1 MDVRNE
7 AEFTALRRIL
17 ELSRG
22 TSSFTTAVCNSPA
35 LRETL
40 FGALRSA
47 GIPFLH
53 ATVVAGSLDPVEEVR
68 AQIPSGSA
76 DPLFITG
83 LDYLLAE
90 SSADSDRL
98 LAVLNRSRERWRSA
112 FPKQPLVFWLTTHT
126 SVRLTTHAPDLR
138 AWVSHELEFEA
149 ASLSGIRPDQPS
161 LSRNFIWLSNL
172 DAAAK
177 RARLTDLDQRLS
189 LDPPEPALFQEWA
202 RAWEEKITLLTM
214 LGSSKE
220 AEQTARSFLA
230 AVEGSGTGFERW
242 KGEAFSML
250 ANILEARG
258 ELDEALR
265 IRRDEVLPVFEQI
278 GDLSSCA
285 GTLGQIANILHTK
298 GEIDEA
304 LRIRKDEVLPVFE
317 QLGDARSRASTLSQ
331 IADILQARGEIDEA
345 LRIREEEVLPSFE
358 SLGDTHSRAVTLGR
372 IADIYQERGELDEA
386 LRIRQEEELPVYLR
400 LGHVRSRAVTLGKIA
415 DLLEAR
421 GDLDE
426 ALRIRQEEV
435 LPEFER
441 LGEARDH
448 AITLGRVADIHQA
461 KGNLNEALLIRKDRE
476 LPVYQKLGDVRAGAV
491 TLGKIAGIL
500 RARGEFNEAIHIQK
514 EEALPL
520 FERIGD
526 VRNLLVGRTNLA
538 LSLIM
543 RGYPEDAAE
552 ILRLLRWSYQEA
564 LRLQFPEAGQIRRIL
579 LRTGI
584 PEAELEEMSHVTQPS
599 GTTSNG

>member
-138 AWVSHELEFEA
+138 AWVSHELEFEDA
-149 ASLSGIRPDQPS
+149 TVSGIRPDHPC

-177 RARLTDLDQRLS
+177 RARLADLDQRLS

-202 RAWEEKITLLTM
+202 RAWEEKITLLMLLGDDEKAEAAARNFLSAVTESATDFEHWKSKAASM
-214 LGSSKE
+214 LGD
-220 AEQTARSFLA
+220 
-230 AVEGSGTGFERW
+230 
-242 KGEAFSML
+242 
-250 ANILEARG
+250 ILEARGKLDEALRLLREEVPPQLEQLEDPRWCAITFGQIADILQTRG

-265 IRRDEVLPVFEQI
+265 IRR
-278 GDLSSCA
+278 
-285 GTLGQIANILHTK
+285 
-298 GEIDEA
+298 
-304 LRIRKDEVLPVFE
+304 
-317 QLGDARSRASTLSQ
+317 
-331 IADILQARGEIDEA
+331 
-345 LRIREEEVLPSFE
+345 
-358 SLGDTHSRAVTLGR
+358 
-372 IADIYQERGELDEA
+372 
-386 LRIRQEEELPVYLR
+386 EEELPVY
-400 LGHVRSRAVTLGKIA
+400 
-415 DLLEAR
+415 
-421 GDLDE
+421 
-426 ALRIRQEEV
+426 
-435 LPEFER
+435 ER
-441 LGEARDH
+441 LGDARS
-448 AITLGRVADIHQA
+448 
-461 KGNLNEALLIRKDRE
+461 LLM
-476 LPVYQKLGDVRAGAV
+476 
-491 TLGKIAGIL
+491 
-500 RARGEFNEAIHIQK
+500 
-514 EEALPL
+514 
-520 FERIGD
+520 
-526 VRNLLVGRTNLA
+526 GRTNLA
-538 LSLIM
+538 VGLIL
-543 RGYPEDAAE
+543 RGRPEDSSE
-552 ILRLLRWSYQEA
+552 LSQLLEWSYSEA
-564 LRLQFPEAGQIRRIL
+564 LRLHLPEAGQIRDLLQRIG
-579 LRTGI
+579 T
-584 PEAELEEMSHVTQPS
+584 PEAVLQQMANSAEVHEP
-599 GTTSNG
+599 

>member
-1 MDVRNE
+1 M
-7 AEFTALRRIL
+7 
-17 ELSRG
+17 
-22 TSSFTTAVCNSPA
+22 
-35 LRETL
+35 RETL

-53 ATVVAGSLDPVEEVR
+53 ATVVAGSLDPVEQVR

-76 DPLFITG
+76 DALFITG

-161 LSRNFIWLSNL
+161 LSRNFTWLSNL

-177 RARLTDLDQRLS
+177 RARLADLDQRLS

-220 AEQTARSFLA
+220 AEKAARSFLA
-230 AVEGSGTGFERW
+230 AVERSGTGFERW
-242 KGEAFSML
+242 MGEAFSML

-278 GDLSSCA
+278 GDASSRA
-285 GTLGQIANILHTK
+285 VTLGQIANILHTK

-317 QLGDARSRASTLSQ
+317 QLGDARSRASTLSE
-331 IADILQARGEIDEA
+331 IADILQERGEI
-345 LRIREEEVLPSFE
+345 
-358 SLGDTHSRAVTLGR
+358 
-372 IADIYQERGELDEA
+372 
-386 LRIRQEEELPVYLR
+386 
-400 LGHVRSRAVTLGKIA
+400 
-415 DLLEAR
+415 
-421 GDLDE
+421 DE

-448 AITLGRVADIHQA
+448 ALTLGKVADIHQA

-476 LPVYQKLGDVRAGAV
+476 LPVYRRLGDVRAGAV

-500 RARGEFNEAIHIQK
+500 RARGKFNEAIRIHK
-514 EEALPL
+514 EEELPVY
-520 FERIGD
+520 ERLGD
-526 VRNLLVGRTNLA
+526 IRSLLVGRTNLA

-543 RGYPEDAAE
+543 RGHPEDAAE

-584 PEAELEEMSHVTQPS
+584 PEAELTLTTAAPVVTDRTGFRHPPAAS
-599 GTTSNG
+599 S

>member
-47 GIPFLH
+47 GIPFLQ

-76 DPLFITG
+76 DALFITG

-112 FPKQPLVFWLTTHT
+112 FPQQPLVFWLTTHT

-138 AWVSHELEFEA
+138 AWVSHELEFEDA
-149 ASLSGIRPDQPS
+149 TVSGIRPDQPS

-220 AEQTARSFLA
+220 AEQAARSFLA

-242 KGEAFSML
+242 MGEAFSML

-278 GDLSSCA
+278 GDVSSCA

-304 LRIRKDEVLPVFE
+304 LRIRKEEVLPVFE

-345 LRIREEEVLPSFE
+345 LRIR
-358 SLGDTHSRAVTLGR
+358 
-372 IADIYQERGELDEA
+372 
-386 LRIRQEEELPVYLR
+386 
-400 LGHVRSRAVTLGKIA
+400 
-415 DLLEAR
+415 
-421 GDLDE
+421 
-426 ALRIRQEEV
+426 
-435 LPEFER
+435 
-441 LGEARDH
+441 
-448 AITLGRVADIHQA
+448 
-461 KGNLNEALLIRKDRE
+461 KDRE
-476 LPVYQKLGDVRAGAV
+476 LPVYQKLGDGRAGAV

-543 RGYPEDAAE
+543 RGYPEDEAE

-564 LRLQFPEAGQIRRIL
+564 LRLHLSEAGQIRKIL
-579 LRTGI
+579 LRTGV
-584 PEAELEEMSHVTQPS
+584 PEAELEEMSHVTHPS
-599 GTTSNG
+599 GTASNG